1 MEHFVFGNNQPFQSC
16 ADMLRR
22 GFEIGMTTGDTSA
35 AFFNGAQYIQKA
47 YFSGANLLYLKEESA
62 QQLTLIDKY
71 SQSTAKMYTKL
82 LHETICITINKD
94 DAPEFDNFS
103 YVDEFSDSLIFN
115 RAVQNFWLGRY
126 ERCIHYAEKAS
137 NLAAIGKLKSIMVHF
152 YHGISWIKRKC
163 RRTDVQKKVIM
174 KSIEEIRAAAVES
187 KWNYQNKLHLL
198 EAELYSSQQKKDQ
211 AKMAY
216 NAAIEYARASNFNHE
231 QGLACE
237 LAGFHYKRLKEF
249 ETALSFFSQAKECYV
264 KWGSQTK
271 VGYITH
277 HISILPVSLEGSDAL

>member
-1 MEHFVFGNNQPFQSC
+1 MFFGNNQPFQSC

-82 LHETICITINKD
+82 MHQTIGTTINKD
-94 DAPEFDNFS
+94 DVPIRDNFS
-103 YVDEFSDSLIFN
+103 YVDEFSESLIFH
-115 RAVQNFWLGRY
+115 RDVQSFWLGRY
-126 ERCIHYAEKAS
+126 ERCIYYAEKAS

-152 YHGISWIKRKC
+152 YHGISCFKSKC
-163 RRTDVQKKVIM
+163 RRIGVLKKVIM
-174 KSIEEIRAAAVES
+174 KSIEGIRAAAAES

-198 EAELYSSQQKKDQ
+198 EAELYSSQWRNDE
-211 AKMAY
+211 AKIAY
-216 NAAIEYARASNFNHE
+216 NAAIESARASNFNHE

-237 LAGFHYKRLKEF
+237 LAGFHYKRSKEF
-249 ETALSFFSQAKECYV
+249 EIALSFFTQAKECYV

-271 VGYITH
+271 VDFITKE
-277 HISILPVSLEGSDAL
+277 ILAATSLLIC